1 MKHKQLTLTA
11 ALLLIISVAFAQQD
25 YAFKVLVNKGKNEVK
40 SGDSWMPIKT
50 GSSLKS
56 TDEIKVQENAYVG
69 LIHATGKP
77 LEVKEAGKHKVV
89 DLAAKVNGGSSVL
102 SKYTD
107 FILSSNTQ
115 KKNNLT
121 ATGAVHRGAENIKI
135 DLPKP
140 EMSVVYNNK
149 IIFGWETD
157 KTTGPYS
164 VVFTSMFG
172 DELKKI
178 ETAGNTVEIDLGE
191 PSFAN
196 EDNIRVKVYSK
207 NGAVKESADD
217 YGLKRLSKADVNRI
231 RTELNEVK
239 SSVSEETALNK
250 LVLAGFY
257 EKNNLF
263 IDAITAYQEAI
274 KLAPDVPE
282 YKTQYDD
289 FLVRNGIKEV
299 SGK

>member
-1 MKHKQLTLTA
+1 MKNKQLSLTS
-11 ALLLIISVAFAQQD
+11 ALLLVVSFAFAQQD

-50 GSSLKS
+50 GTSLKP

-69 LIHATGKP
+69 LIHSTGKP

-102 SKYTD
+102 NKYTD

-121 ATGAVHRGAENIKI
+121 ATGAVHRGGENIKI

-157 KTTGPYS
+157 KTAAPYT
-164 VVFTSMFG
+164 VVFSSMFG

-178 ETAGNTVEIDLGE
+178 ETSGNTVEIDLSE
-191 PSFAN
+191 PAFAN
-196 EDNIRVKVYSK
+196 EDNIRIKVYSK
-207 NGAVKESADD
+207 NGQLKESGDD

-239 SSVSEETALNK
+239 GSVTEETALNK

-257 EKNNLF
+257 EKNNLL

-282 YKTQYDD
+282 YKTQYID
-289 FLVRNGIKEV
+289 FLERNGIKEV
-299 SGK
+299 TGK